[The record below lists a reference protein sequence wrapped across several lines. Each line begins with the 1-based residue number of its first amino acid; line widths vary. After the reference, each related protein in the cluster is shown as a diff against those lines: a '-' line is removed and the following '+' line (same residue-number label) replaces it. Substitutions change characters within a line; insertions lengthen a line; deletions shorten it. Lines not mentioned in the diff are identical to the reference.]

1 MLLPFPAAVKSH
13 LKGKAER
20 NLLILGSILC
30 LCGDIFVALV
40 SEGQCQ
46 RLSGRIDVEAESD
59 EEAIII
65 TSAEEDFNN
74 FG

>member
-1 MLLPFPAAVKSH
+1 MFVAAVKKH
-13 LKGKAER
+13 LKGKAEK

-30 LCGDIFVALV
+30 LCGDVFVALV
-40 SEGQCQ
+40 NEGKCQ
-46 RLSGRIDVEAESD
+46 KLNGRIDVEADSD

-65 TSAEEDFNN
+65 AVAEEDLDD